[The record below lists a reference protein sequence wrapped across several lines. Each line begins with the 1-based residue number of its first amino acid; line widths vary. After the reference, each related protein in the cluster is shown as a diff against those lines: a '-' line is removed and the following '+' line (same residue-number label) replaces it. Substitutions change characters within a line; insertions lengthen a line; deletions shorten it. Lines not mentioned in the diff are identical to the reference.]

1 MAGATDVGVAPPDGK
16 VVVVGEVVVVVE
28 AGSIAQ
34 TAYSVRPFA
43 GMVMACD
50 FEYDTPL
57 PVLEVSHRDSKKLVR
72 VNAEP
77 LLNVTLAPD
86 AA

>member
-1 MAGATDVGVAPPDGK
+1 MAGATDVGVAPLDGK
-16 VVVVGEVVVVVE
+16 VVVVVVVVVVE
-28 AGSIAQ
+28 AGSTAQ
-34 TAYSVRPFA
+34 TAYSVSPFT
-43 GMVMACD
+43 GIVIACD

-57 PVLEVSHRDSKKLVR
+57 PVLDVSQRDNKKLVR